1 MRARGC
7 PVHGVGIQAHLTI
20 DYSDDMIE
28 GVRTNIQRYGA
39 LNMDVHIT
47 ELDIECSAQKQCS
60 DSDWTEAMKEKQA
73 NIFASLLKICLEERN
88 CRSFETWGY
97 TDKYSWLGK
106 GQDGLPFDKQLKPKL
121 AYDKMYEALVAHS
134 AQIE

>member
-1 MRARGC
+1 MYNLVKDMRARGC

-47 ELDIECSAQKQCS
+47 ELDIECSA
-60 DSDWTEAMKEKQA
+60 
-73 NIFASLLKICLEERN
+73 
-88 CRSFETWGY
+88 
-97 TDKYSWLGK
+97 
-106 GQDGLPFDKQLKPKL
+106 
-121 AYDKMYEALVAHS
+121 
-134 AQIE
+134 